1 MSELLM
7 SWAASIEGSTL
18 AQGLKFSRW
27 GYSLTNTV
35 HVLGIAMLV
44 GGILPLDLRLL
55 GAWRSTDRMSLTRV
69 LVPMAA
75 CGLVLA
81 LLSGML
87 LFSVRAGDYVQVTLL
102 YWKLALI
109 VTGAALAILLHLRA
123 GMWLERA
130 SPRQLAFHGAASM
143 LCWLGALV
151 CGRMIA
157 YFPVI

>member
-1 MSELLM
+1 MSDFLM
-7 SWAASIEGSTL
+7 SFAAGVEGSAL
-18 AQGLKFSRW
+18 AQSLKFSRW
-27 GYSLTNTV
+27 GYSLTNTA
-35 HVLGIAMLV
+35 HVLGIALLV

-55 GAWRSTDRMSLTRV
+55 GRWRGTDRGSLVRV

-75 CGLVLA
+75 TGLVLA
-81 LLSGML
+81 VLSGML

-109 VTGAALAILLHLRA
+109 AAGATLAMVLHLRA
-123 GMWLERA
+123 GLWLDRA
-130 SPRQLAFHGAASM
+130 SNRQLALHGAASM